1 MIYPTHLT
9 KGAMLFSQSEDSLSF
24 SIAVLKTRK
33 EKTVTLV
40 LSEMIEEV

>member
-24 SIAVLKTRK
+24 SIAALKTCK